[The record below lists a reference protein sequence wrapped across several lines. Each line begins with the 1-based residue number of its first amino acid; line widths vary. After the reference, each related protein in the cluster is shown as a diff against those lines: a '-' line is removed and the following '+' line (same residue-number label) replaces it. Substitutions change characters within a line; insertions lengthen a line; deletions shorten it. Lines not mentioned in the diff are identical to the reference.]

1 MNRLPSSFDGLQ
13 ITLLALL
20 PKDGTPMT
28 VHQLAKATGAKEFE
42 VTNALFGPYMAH
54 EVNFDVRADAYSAP
68 RKGNDLP
75 TDLPT
80 ERKTT

>member
-42 VTNALFGPYMAH
+42 RRRVFRAAQGQRFTN
-54 EVNFDVRADAYSAP
+54 
-68 RKGNDLP
+68 
-75 TDLPT
+75 
-80 ERKTT
+80 

>member
-13 ITLLALL
+13 IALLALL

-28 VHQLAKATGAKEFE
+28 VHRLAKATGAKEFE

-80 ERKTT
+80 ERTST